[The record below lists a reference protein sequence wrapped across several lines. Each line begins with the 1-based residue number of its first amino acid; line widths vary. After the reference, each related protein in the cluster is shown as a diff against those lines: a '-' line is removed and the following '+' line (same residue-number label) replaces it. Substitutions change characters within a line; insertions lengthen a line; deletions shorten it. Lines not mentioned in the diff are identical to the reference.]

1 VNVASRRIIGFGF
14 FERLADLTKRNEADS
29 GLLALRLTGSI
40 HGASTPELL
49 PSLSASLHAR
59 RSVGMMN
66 TFHFIG
72 LGWRC
77 WRTKER

>member
-1 VNVASRRIIGFGF
+1 
-14 FERLADLTKRNEADS
+14 
-29 GLLALRLTGSI
+29 
-40 HGASTPELL
+40 LL
-49 PSLSASLHAR
+49 PALSVSLHAR

-77 WRTKER
+77 WRTRDRKGQKALTANFSSVEMPSF